1 MSRIVIAL
9 LLWLVAIATAHAQW
23 RRLPGQPSG
32 DPLPAFVSEVVAGM
46 DLDNLPVL
54 AAVVRVH
61 RL

>member
-23 RRLPGQPSG
+23 RRLPGHPPG
-32 DPLPAFVSEVVAGM
+32 DPVAEFVSSLELDQLHMVAA
-46 DLDNLPVL
+46 L
-54 AAVVRVH
+54 VRAH